1 VSQSNLAATPKAD
14 QISAG
19 PAGEALRLEAL
30 HRYAVLDSLPEENFD
45 RIAQV
50 ASRQFKAPI
59 SIISLLDE
67 ERSWIKAAVGI
78 GIAQTSRA
86 NGFSSV
92 VIDQD
97 SVLIVPD
104 AQVDPRF
111 DKNILVTGSTRLRF
125 YAGAPIKSAEG
136 HNIGVLSIGDITP
149 RDTFSDSEQQL
160 LLDLA
165 DIISGALEA
174 RVVAQRT
181 LTDLEPHVDSALEQ
195 HRRFVESL
203 RDGILSCDQNGVLS
217 VMNSTARKMCGLE
230 SAPPTIYQLV
240 GRMEMRQPDGV
251 TPIEPESAPIL
262 RALRGEVVDQ
272 ELIVSSGT
280 DHACV
285 VRINARPLLDRDG
298 NGVGAVSAIED
309 ITEARRME
317 EHLQQAQKME
327 AVGQLTSGLAHDFN
341 NLLAVVMGNLQLI
354 ERVVKTDEKALRRT
368 HAALDA
374 VRRGAELTKRLLA
387 FSRKQDLK
395 PTPSDANALITG
407 MADMLERTLGEWVN
421 IAIMPAAENW
431 TVTVDESQLE
441 SAVLNLCVN
450 ARDAMKGGGRLTV
463 ESQNMH
469 IGPAHFADA
478 DDLPPGDY
486 VRISVTD
493 TGTGMSEDVV
503 KRVFEPFFTTKDVG
517 EGSGLGLSMVYG
529 FIKQSG
535 GHITVYSEIGYG
547 TSIAMYLPR
556 LQTEVSDPFEAE
568 TEIAAAVPEAIQ
580 AHRILVVEDNDAVR
594 DVAVAMLED
603 MGYHVIEAQ
612 DGLSALEALK
622 AENGKFD
629 LMFTDIVMPGGM
641 HRPALAKEARA
652 VFPHLPI
659 LYTSGYAEAAV
670 LREGDIGNSFE
681 LVSKPYRL
689 EELEEKVR
697 NALDQ
702 TP

>member
-1 VSQSNLAATPKAD
+1 MSQSNLAATPKAD

-160 LLDLA
+160 LLDFA

-217 VMNSTARKMCGLE
+217 VMNSTARKMYGLE

-641 HRPALAKEARA
+641 HGPALAKEARA

>member
-1 VSQSNLAATPKAD
+1 
-14 QISAG
+14 
-19 PAGEALRLEAL
+19 
-30 HRYAVLDSLPEENFD
+30 LPEENFD

-217 VMNSTARKMCGLE
+217 VMNSTARKMYGLE

-251 TPIEPESAPIL
+251 TPIEPESTPIL

-641 HRPALAKEARA
+641 HGPALAKEARA